1 MHCKCLLLTQSGHGL
16 VRRTLL
22 SMIRK
27 VVASEAKSGY
37 KKRMP
42 SAIRCPYFQ
51 KAFGWCVPIGGL
63 AGLVGL
69 GGGEFRLPV
78 LMYGVGYP
86 ARTAV
91 PLNLAVSLITL
102 TFALVARSR
111 AVSVAAL
118 VPYLNEVAGLAVG
131 GVASAFYGA
140 RFVSAIKGEH
150 LIKTIAALLAALG
163 VLILLEVAYQFQYAP
178 VIPAGA
184 VFHFGTG
191 FALGIIIGL
200 VSSILGVAGGELL
213 IPTMMF
219 IFGADIKTA
228 GTASIV
234 ISVCVVTSGLWRYW
248 QLGAIETRLGP
259 RRIISAMSAGSLIGA
274 ALGGMALGF
283 APVAAIKAI
292 LGFVLI
298 AAAAKVAFSKH

>member
-1 MHCKCLLLTQSGHGL
+1 M
-16 VRRTLL
+16 
-22 SMIRK
+22 
-27 VVASEAKSGY
+27 A
-37 KKRMP
+37 

-78 LMYGVGYP
+78 LMYVVGYP
-86 ARTAV
+86 PRTAV
-91 PLNLAVSLITL
+91 PLNLVVSLVTL
-102 TFALVARSR
+102 TFALVVRSK

-118 VPYLNEVAGLAVG
+118 VPYLYVAVG
-131 GVASAFYGA
+131 GVASAFHGA
-140 RFVSAIKGEH
+140 RFVSAIKSEH

-163 VLILLEVAYQFQYAP
+163 VLILFEVAYPFQYAQ

-184 VFHFGTG
+184 AFHFGVG
-191 FALGIIIGL
+191 FALGIVIGL
-200 VSSILGVAGGELL
+200 VSSVLGVAGGELL

-234 ISVCVVTSGLWRYW
+234 ISVCVVTSGLCRYW
-248 QLGAIETRLGP
+248 RSGAMETRLGA
-259 RRIISAMSAGSLIGA
+259 RRIVSAMSVGSLIGA
-274 ALGGMALGF
+274 ALGAMAVGF
-283 APVAAIKAI
+283 APVGAIKAV
-292 LGFVLI
+292 LGFVLM
-298 AAAAKVAFSKH
+298 AAAAKVAVSKH

>member
-1 MHCKCLLLTQSGHGL
+1 MQS
-16 VRRTLL
+16 V
-22 SMIRK
+22 
-27 VVASEAKSGY
+27 
-37 KKRMP
+37 
-42 SAIRCPYFQ
+42 IRCPYFQ
-51 KAFGWCVPIGGL
+51 KAFGWSVPIGGL

-78 LMYGVGYP
+78 LMYVVGYP

-91 PLNLAVSLITL
+91 PLNLAVSLVTL
-102 TFALVARSR
+102 TFALVVRSR

-118 VPYLNEVAGLAVG
+118 APYLNEVAGLAVG

-140 RFVSAIKGEH
+140 RFVSAIKIDI
-150 LIKTIAALLAALG
+150 LIKTIAVLLMVLG
-163 VLILLEVAYQFQYAP
+163 VLILFEVAHPFQYAQ
-178 VIPAGA
+178 VIPAGVA
-184 VFHFGTG
+184 AHFGAG
-191 FALGIIIGL
+191 FALGIIVGL

-234 ISVCVVTSGLWRYW
+234 ISICVVISGLWRYW
-248 QLGAIETRLGP
+248 RSGAMETRLGA
-259 RRIISAMSAGSLIGA
+259 RRIVSAMSAGSLIGA
-274 ALGGMALGF
+274 ALGGLAVGF
-283 APVAAIKAI
+283 APVAAIKII

-298 AAAAKVAFSKH
+298 TAAAKVAVSKH

>member
-1 MHCKCLLLTQSGHGL
+1 MQ
-16 VRRTLL
+16 
-22 SMIRK
+22 
-27 VVASEAKSGY
+27 
-37 KKRMP
+37 

-78 LMYGVGYP
+78 LMYVVGYP

-102 TFALVARSR
+102 TFALVVRSR
-111 AVSVAAL
+111 AVSIGAL
-118 VPYLNEVAGLAVG
+118 APYLNEVAGLGVG

-140 RFVSAIKGEH
+140 RLVSAIKSEH
-150 LIKTIAALLAALG
+150 LVKTIAALLAALG
-163 VLILLEVAYQFQYAP
+163 VLILFEAVYPFQYAQ
-178 VIPAGA
+178 VIPADA
-184 VFHFGTG
+184 AFHFGAG
-191 FALGIIIGL
+191 FVLGTIIGL

-213 IPTMMF
+213 IPAMMF

-248 QLGAIETRLGP
+248 RIDAIETRLGA
-259 RRIISAMSAGSLIGA
+259 RRIVSAMSAGSLIGA
-274 ALGGMALGF
+274 ALGGMAVGF
-283 APVAAIKAI
+283 APVAFIKAT

-298 AAAAKVAFSKH
+298 AAAVKVAVSKH

>member
-1 MHCKCLLLTQSGHGL
+1 
-16 VRRTLL
+16 
-22 SMIRK
+22 
-27 VVASEAKSGY
+27 
-37 KKRMP
+37 MP

-78 LMYGVGYP
+78 LMYVVGYP

-91 PLNLAVSLITL
+91 PLNLAVSLVTL
-102 TFALVARSR
+102 TFALVVRSR
-111 AVSVAAL
+111 AVSIGAL
-118 VPYLNEVAGLAVG
+118 APFLDEVAGLAVG

-140 RFVSAIKGEH
+140 QFVSAIKSEH
-150 LIKTIAALLAALG
+150 LTKTIAALLAALG
-163 VLILLEVAYQFQYAP
+163 VLILFEVIYPFQYAQ

-184 VFHFGTG
+184 AFHFSAG

-234 ISVCVVTSGLWRYW
+234 ISVCVLTSGLWRYW
-248 QLGAIETRLGP
+248 RSGAMETRLGA
-259 RRIISAMSAGSLIGA
+259 RRIVSAMSAGSLIGV
-274 ALGGMALGF
+274 ALGAMAVGF
-283 APVAAIKAI
+283 APVAAIKTI

-298 AAAAKVAFSKH
+298 AAAAKVAISKN

>member
-1 MHCKCLLLTQSGHGL
+1 MQ
-16 VRRTLL
+16 
-22 SMIRK
+22 
-27 VVASEAKSGY
+27 
-37 KKRMP
+37 

-51 KAFGWCVPIGGL
+51 KAFGYCVPIGGL

-78 LMYGVGYP
+78 LMYVVGYP

-91 PLNLAVSLITL
+91 PLNLAVSLVAL
-102 TFALVARSR
+102 AFALVIRSS
-111 AVSVAAL
+111 AVSVGAL
-118 VPYLNEVAGLAVG
+118 LPYHNEVVGLAVG
-131 GVASAFYGA
+131 GVSSAFYGA
-140 RFVSAIKGEH
+140 RFVSAIKNEH

-163 VLILLEVAYQFQYAP
+163 VLILFEVAHPFHYAQ

-184 VFHFGTG
+184 AFHFGAG

-234 ISVCVVTSGLWRYW
+234 VSICVVTSGLWRYW
-248 QLGAIETRLGP
+248 RSGAMETRLGA
-259 RRIISAMSAGSLIGA
+259 RRIVSAMSAGSLIGA
-274 ALGGMALGF
+274 ALGGVAVGF
-283 APVAAIKAI
+283 TPVGAIKAV

-298 AAAAKVAFSKH
+298 AAAAKVAVSKQ

>member
-1 MHCKCLLLTQSGHGL
+1 MQ
-16 VRRTLL
+16 
-22 SMIRK
+22 
-27 VVASEAKSGY
+27 
-37 KKRMP
+37 

-78 LMYGVGYP
+78 LMYVVGYP

-91 PLNLAVSLITL
+91 PLNLAVSLVTL
-102 TFALVARSR
+102 AFALVVRSK
-111 AVSVAAL
+111 AVSVGAL
-118 VPYLNEVAGLAVG
+118 LPYLNEVVGLAIG
-131 GVASAFYGA
+131 GIVSAFYGA
-140 RFVSAIKGEH
+140 RIVSAIRNEH
-150 LIKTIAALLAALG
+150 LIKTIATLLAALG
-163 VLILLEVAYQFQYAP
+163 VLILFEVAHPFQYAQA
-178 VIPAGA
+178 VPAGA
-184 VFHFGTG
+184 AFHFGAG

-248 QLGAIETRLGP
+248 RSGAMETRLGS
-259 RRIISAMSAGSLIGA
+259 RRIVSAMSAGSLIGA
-274 ALGGMALGF
+274 ALGGLAVGF
-283 APVAAIKAI
+283 APVAAVKVI
-292 LGFVLI
+292 LGFVLMG
-298 AAAAKVAFSKH
+298 AAAKVALSRH